1 MFDINYLAI
10 FNEQTGIILGHIEFD
25 VSPNKI
31 PPALGQ
37 TKKPGWWFDQEFD
50 NSYQT
55 SPPPFLTPPTRYVL
69 GMGRVK
75 TRPEAFLA
83 NPTRAIFSRT

>member
-55 SPPPFLTPPTRYVL
+55 R
-69 GMGRVK
+69 
-75 TRPEAFLA
+75 
-83 NPTRAIFSRT
+83 